1 MCGCLS
7 IYLPIQREKKGRI
20 IVVKVERH
28 RSTKAEKQRR
38 RKEKKQAKQRN
49 MKNEEAGK
57 AKSKQ
62 RKM

>member
-1 MCGCLS
+1 VDVYPS
-7 IYLPIQREKKGRI
+7 IYLSKGKKKGRI

-28 RSTKAEKQRR
+28 RSTKAEYQRR
-38 RKEKKQAKQRN
+38 IKEKKQAKQRN

>member
-1 MCGCLS
+1 MDVYPS
-7 IYLPIQREKKGRI
+7 IYLSKGKKGRI